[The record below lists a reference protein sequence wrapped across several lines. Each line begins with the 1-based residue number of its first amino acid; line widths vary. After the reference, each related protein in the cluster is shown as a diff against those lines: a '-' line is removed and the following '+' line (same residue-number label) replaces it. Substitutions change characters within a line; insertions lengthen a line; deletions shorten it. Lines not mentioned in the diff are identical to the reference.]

1 MAYDSYR
8 QRIVMFGGLEVF
20 PVNRESDG
28 TWEWDGTT
36 WLERFPTLR
45 PPARIR
51 HELVFDS
58 ARRQI
63 VLFGGGA
70 FGSSP
75 FGDTWT
81 YGTTAPASHSP
92 YGAGCLGSAGTP
104 DIALAPGREPWIG
117 DSLELAI
124 TRLPPGQPAALNLG
138 FSRTSWQGLALPF
151 PLGAIGM
158 PGCDLLVGP
167 DLTCP
172 LANPAGSATFP
183 LRIPFDP
190 RYIGLPF
197 FDQALVLDPG
207 ANALGVIVSNG
218 GAGKVGAR

>member
-1 MAYDSYR
+1 M
-8 QRIVMFGGLEVF
+8 GG
-20 PVNRESDG
+20 RG
-28 TWEWDGTT
+28 
-36 WLERFPTLR
+36 
-45 PPARIR
+45 
-51 HELVFDS
+51 S
-58 ARRQI
+58 A
-63 VLFGGGA
+63 
-70 FGSSP
+70 
-75 FGDTWT
+75 
-81 YGTTAPASHSP
+81 TAPASHTP
-92 YGAGCLGSAGTP
+92 FGAGCAGSAGTP
-104 DIALAPGREPWIG
+104 DIALVPGREPWI
-117 DSLELAI
+117 DDTLELAI

-138 FSRTSWQGLALPF
+138 FSRASWQGLALPF